1 MLSIRMFL
9 RRTYELHQLKNVCI
23 DTHRNIFLESVGF
36 KLGPPDDVKQMPIL
50 G

>member
-9 RRTYELHQLKNVCI
+9 RRNYELNQLKNVCI
-23 DTHRNIFLESVGF
+23 DTHFLESVGF

>member
-9 RRTYELHQLKNVCI
+9 RRTYELNQLKNVCI
-23 DTHRNIFLESVGF
+23 DTHRNIESAGF